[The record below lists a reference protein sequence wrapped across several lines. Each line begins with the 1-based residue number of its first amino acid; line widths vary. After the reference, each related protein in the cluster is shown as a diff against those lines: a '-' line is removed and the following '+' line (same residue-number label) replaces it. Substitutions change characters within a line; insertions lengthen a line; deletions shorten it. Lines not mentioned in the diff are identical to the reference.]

1 MPDLSSLFSVDHLL
15 PTSGWGIL
23 VAFMMLAFVR
33 GIAKQMLGMVCLILG
48 FIAGYIVFKNSP
60 PYLTKWLGSVP
71 PNAVIIS
78 SILGGIIVHQIA
90 RRLLANV
97 VQPGAGV
104 PSSQG
109 MRFQSAGL
117 SILPA
122 CVLIW
127 VLAMGVRWT
136 GAMSQ
141 MKFIDEGIRADKT
154 SLLQDSPL
162 FARLQHSLT
171 TGWIGNI
178 LNRTDPISS
187 TEASALCSL
196 LLIQRDPDS
205 WQRLHRD
212 PNARAIIQHP
222 AVQHL
227 LRDKDWT
234 KPASF
239 QNYAELIT
247 LPDLTTAL
255 KDPALVAQLQKINI
269 EQTARQAIG
278 AVPAE

>member
-1 MPDLSSLFSVDHLL
+1 MPDFGSLFSVDHLL
-15 PTSGWGIL
+15 PTSGGGIL
-23 VAFMMLAFVR
+23 AAFMMLAFVR

-48 FIAGYIVFKNSP
+48 FIAGYMVFKNAP
-60 PYLTKWLGSVP
+60 PYLTKWFGTVP

-78 SILGGIIVHQIA
+78 SIIGGGIVHQIA

-97 VQPGAGV
+97 VQPGAGA

-117 SILPA
+117 SIIPA
-122 CVLIW
+122 SVLIW

-171 TGWIGNI
+171 TGWMGNV
-178 LNRTDPISS
+178 LNRTDPVSS

-196 LLIQRDPDS
+196 LLIQRDADS

-212 PNARAIIQHP
+212 PQARAILQHP
-222 AVQHL
+222 AVQRL
-227 LRDKDWT
+227 MRDKDWS

-239 QNYAELIT
+239 QSYAELIT
-247 LPDLTTAL
+247 LPDLATAL